1 MSIQTEIAAAVWAAE
16 TRTLA
21 SGSPDDPTT
30 PQGWIAKGVWEAA
43 TRTLT
48 GEPQTGLLLHYLC
61 EDNAASTTVT
71 DNSGYGN
78 TGTASVNTST
88 LSAAG
93 KISLGFNFTGTQY
106 VLRNS
111 FAAVSKDLS
120 WTATFWFKS
129 SSNNTTR
136 TLLANTVSATDLMVI
151 RYVST
156 SLRVGVYNGTAYTS
170 KSGTAAINVWHH
182 VAAVWSGSAWTLY
195 LDGVVQ
201 TGTTSP
207 TSASTTAGF
216 GLGSSS
222 VGGTPAIAVMD
233 DVRVYDSALTAS
245 QVRAI
250 RASNNGTVLG
260 TPWAAARR
268 RRAA

>member
-21 SGSPDDPTT
+21 SGSPGEPAT
-30 PQGWIAKGVWEAA
+30 PQGWIAKGIWEAA

-48 GEPQTGLLLHYLC
+48 GGPQTGLLLHWLC
-61 EDNAASTTVT
+61 EDKADTTVS
-71 DNSGYGN
+71 DASGYGN

-88 LSAAG
+88 LLATG
-93 KISLGFNFTGTQY
+93 KVGLGFNFTGTQY
-106 VLRNS
+106 ALRAA
-111 FAAVSKDLS
+111 FAALSKDSS
-120 WTATFWFKS
+120 WTVAFWFKS
-129 SSNNTTR
+129 SSNSTTR
-136 TLLANTVSATDLMVI
+136 TLFANTISATDLMVI